1 VSYQI
6 PLEEETRDL
15 GFGSVV
21 TRESRQRL
29 LNRNGTFNVERTG
42 LSFWSSLS
50 PYQSLLNM
58 PWWKFHIVIALF
70 YLTANLVF
78 ALAYYFCGP
87 AALEEQSG
95 GPLPSFLKAF
105 FFSVQTI
112 ATVGFGHI
120 HPVGVAANLIV
131 TIESLFGLLSFA
143 LATGLMF
150 TRFSKPTAK
159 ILFSD
164 KAVIAPYRG
173 IKAFE
178 LRIANARKNQIM
190 ELQAKVLFSW
200 LEGPAH
206 RRVRRFDNLTLER
219 EKVVFFPLSWT
230 LVHPIDE
237 ISPLKGLTPE
247 DLHNSDAEFL
257 VLLTGIDE
265 TFSELVHAR
274 SSYKSREL
282 VWDAK
287 FEPIFNPPTP
297 SHHISIDIRKL
308 SSLIAA
314 REDT

>member
-1 VSYQI
+1 MSYQI

-29 LNRNGTFNVERTG
+29 LNRDGTFNVERTG

-58 PWWKFHIVIALF
+58 PWWKFQSLVALF
-70 YLTANLVF
+70 YLAANLVF
-78 ALAYYFCGP
+78 AAAFYLCGP

-95 GPLPSFLKAF
+95 SPLPGFAKAF

-120 HPVGVAANLIV
+120 HPVGLAANIIV

-143 LATGLMF
+143 LATGLLF

-164 KAVIAPYRG
+164 KAVIAPYRE

-178 LRIANARKNQIM
+178 FRIANARKNQII
-190 ELQAKVLFSW
+190 ELQAKVLYTW
-200 LEGPAH
+200 LEGPA
-206 RRVRRFDNLTLER
+206 RQQVRRFASLNLER

-237 ISPLKGLTPE
+237 ASPLHGLTPQ
-247 DLHNSDAEFL
+247 DLHRSDAEFL

-274 SSYKSREL
+274 SSYKSSEL

-287 FEPIFNPPTP
+287 FVPVFIQTP
-297 SHHISIDIRKL
+297 ASPKITVDIRKL
-308 SSLIAA
+308 SSIAS
-314 REDT
+314 EIEHP